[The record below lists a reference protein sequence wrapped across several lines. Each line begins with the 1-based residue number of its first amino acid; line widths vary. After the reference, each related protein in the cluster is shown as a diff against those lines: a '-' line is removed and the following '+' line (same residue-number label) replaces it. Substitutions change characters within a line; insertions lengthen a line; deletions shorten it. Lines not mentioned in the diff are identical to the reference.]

1 VPYSLQNGVSVR
13 ELSLIV
19 SLIALSSFDTSAPEG
34 FDVIEGVVSPMQR
47 KNLAEISKMLNQIS
61 VGKLFADDNVYLK
74 PLNEYVGYAGVRFA
88 KYFKN
93 GKRYYPLA
101 ALSLALSF
109 SLSLSLTFTVLDKV
123 LLIQKDFMNQRS

>member
-1 VPYSLQNGVSVR
+1 
-13 ELSLIV
+13 
-19 SLIALSSFDTSAPEG
+19 
-34 FDVIEGVVSPMQR
+34 MQR

-93 GKRYYPLA
+93 GKHFRLG
-101 ALSLALSF
+101 
-109 SLSLSLTFTVLDKV
+109 
-123 LLIQKDFMNQRS
+123 